1 MSNHNL
7 EKKKEFQIERIA
19 FFSDAV
25 FAIAITLLIIEIKIP
40 DLDKKEPND
49 VELINYL
56 LMQISKF
63 IGFFVSFFVIGLYW
77 FVHHRMFKHIIHY
90 NRKLLSTNLFFLSSI
105 VLMPYSSAFL
115 SSYFIYPVHV
125 PLAFYTLNLFFTG
138 WMTYRLW
145 KVITNPKYQLSE
157 GLENKVLLQYNTIR
171 SFTIPVVFAM
181 VLIISYVSQ
190 LLASFILPF
199 LPVFTMAINKYYT
212 KKYPDIIHG
221 HLGH

>member
-1 MSNHNL
+1 MDNHHQ

-25 FAIAITLLIIEIKIP
+25 FAIAITLLIIDIKIP
-40 DLDKKEPND
+40 EVEPKDISDL
-49 VELINYL
+49 YL
-56 LMQISKF
+56 LNHVLMQIPKF

-105 VLMPYSSAFL
+105 ALMPYSSAFL
-115 SSYFIYPVHV
+115 SNYFLFPVHV

-138 WMTYRLW
+138 WMTFRLW
-145 KVITNPKYQLSE
+145 KLIGNPKYQLSE
-157 GLENKVLLQYNTIR
+157 GLNNKILLRYNTIR
-171 SFTIPVVFAM
+171 SFIIPIIFAF
-181 VLIISYVSQ
+181 VLIISFFSQ
-190 LLASFILPF
+190 FAASFILPF
-199 LPVFTMAINKYYT
+199 LPIVTMLVNKHY
-212 KKYPDIIHG
+212 KKRYPEIIHG